1 MVAMLFLR
9 CIHMT
14 CDSSLILLNSSVLP
28 HSIILVLVNVHD
40 MYIERSVVIFRLVI
54 FATVDYVVYI
64 CLILV

>member
-40 MYIERSVVIFRLVI
+40 MYIERSVVIFRLI